1 MLERVDQ
8 MHVKDVYRDRK
19 FPFEVYHGS
28 KEGMPR
34 TGPVYQNQHWHEALQ
49 FTLVNRGS
57 ITMQVNGRDY
67 RLTAG
72 EGLFI
77 NYGYLHA
84 LTAISDDGEYVSL
97 NVQDKVLGFFPD
109 SRMEERYV
117 LPYITNYALPVTF
130 LRQDEPWQKQVIDTL
145 RQMEQIFQDKTA
157 FGREYLMAVRAVEL
171 WYCLVKNISHM
182 AERVSDSVLY
192 KQERMREM
200 LTYIHNH
207 YDEDLRVE
215 DIASA
220 AGISGG
226 ECHRAFKAV
235 LHTTPKEYLNQY
247 RLDKSIEFLN
257 GSDYSVTEIANMVGY
272 NFTSHFISSFK
283 ARFGETP
290 RKYRAGLGKEQ
301 EEDEEP

>member
-1 MLERVDQ
+1 MERVDQ

-19 FPFEVYHGS
+19 FPFELYYGS
-28 KEGMPR
+28 KEGMPP
-34 TGPVYQNQHWHEALQ
+34 TGPVYQHQHWHEALQ

-57 ITMQVNGRDY
+57 ITMQVNGYDY

-72 EGLFI
+72 EALFI
-77 NYGYLHA
+77 NYGFLHA
-84 LTAISDDGEYVSL
+84 LTEISDDGEYISL
-97 NVQDKVLGFFPD
+97 NFQDKVLSFFPD

-117 LPYITNYALPVTF
+117 LPYITNYALPVTV

-145 RQMEQIFQDKTA
+145 RQMETIFRDKTA
-157 FGREYLMAVRAVEL
+157 FGREYLLAVRTVEL
-171 WYCLVKNISHM
+171 WYHLVQNISHM

-215 DIASA
+215 DIAGA

-226 ECHRAFKAV
+226 ECHRAFKTV
-235 LHTTPKEYLNQY
+235 LHTTPKDYLNQY
-247 RLDKSIEFLN
+247 RLDKSIELLN
-257 GSDYSVTEIANMVGY
+257 GSEYSVTEVANMVGY

-290 RKYRAGLGKEQ
+290 RKYRTRLGRE
-301 EEDEEP
+301 

>member
-130 LRQDEPWQKQVIDTL
+130 LRHKVQRLPVKCQRPVQIRYIKIKMVECQHPASPPRQYSTAL
-145 RQMEQIFQDKTA
+145 RSSAT
-157 FGREYLMAVRAVEL
+157 
-171 WYCLVKNISHM
+171 
-182 AERVSDSVLY
+182 
-192 KQERMREM
+192 
-200 LTYIHNH
+200 
-207 YDEDLRVE
+207 
-215 DIASA
+215 ASA
-220 AGISGG
+220 GFRFFS
-226 ECHRAFKAV
+226 
-235 LHTTPKEYLNQY
+235 
-247 RLDKSIEFLN
+247 
-257 GSDYSVTEIANMVGY
+257 
-272 NFTSHFISSFK
+272 FTV
-283 ARFGETP
+283 
-290 RKYRAGLGKEQ
+290 
-301 EEDEEP
+301 